1 MKIRNLMVGAV
12 AALAVLVGCQ
22 PQEENL
28 GTPDISISA
37 NEMAFEVEGG
47 DKELTVN
54 ATRDWKVTT
63 DADWVVV
70 SPESGPGS
78 LEDQKVTV
86 SVLENTGMDRSA
98 DLKFTIGMKSKYLT
112 VSQAG
117 PGGSVEALIIYSN
130 DFDKEEA
137 TKTYGSS
144 GDRYPYLDQFD
155 GWKNATGTG
164 AANVEYTF
172 NGMSVRSN
180 STSNGTHSDYAGSGK
195 NNMFFGASAYF
206 ATNNIALNG
215 AKDFTLTF
223 GTEKYSQDAAVGSV
237 FTKSEFRI
245 YISNDGAKW
254 AELTDYSFA
263 GDGTEGRWNIA
274 TAHFSVPEGTEN
286 LSICM
291 EVSVASVYRMDDMKL
306 VMSDGGT
313 VVDFSAGVA
322 KDFGSGSGSNPGTG
336 ELPEGTG
343 EGTEAS
349 PYDAAKATRLAGAL
363 GENEKITGVYVKGIV
378 KSVKEVSTQ
387 YGNATYYITDA
398 DGVANFYVYRGKNVG
413 NTSFTSADQI
423 KVGDNVVIYGDLMNY
438 MGNSPQLGQGNY
450 LISNSSSG
458 ETPGGGNEG
467 PVEEKTVTVAEFL
480 AAEVSTNVF
489 YTIKGTIISIED
501 INTQYKNATLTI
513 QDNTGSLYVYR
524 MKAAEG
530 GAAIDAIGLTV
541 GDELTVKGNRGDYNG
556 NPQMVSGVYVSHVDK
571 EAPAD
576 NYNASIVFSECGYA
590 NAQSVNNVEIKIDD
604 NITCV
609 FSQGKANNEPAY
621 YDSGSAIRMYQN
633 GALLDVK
640 AANGKKIKAIELTFG
655 SNMYYL
661 GADSGNL
668 SAESAVR
675 TWTGDASAVRFTATG
690 TDKNHRAYIAAIKV
704 AYE

>member
-1 MKIRNLMVGAV
+1 
-12 AALAVLVGCQ
+12 
-22 PQEENL
+22 
-28 GTPDISISA
+28 
-37 NEMAFEVEGG
+37 
-47 DKELTVN
+47 
-54 ATRDWKVTT
+54 
-63 DADWVVV
+63 
-70 SPESGPGS
+70 
-78 LEDQKVTV
+78 
-86 SVLENTGMDRSA
+86 MDRSA

-117 PGGSVEALIIYSN
+117 PGGSVEALIVYSN
-130 DFDKEEA
+130 NFDKVA
-137 TKTYGSS
+137 AVKDGNYWPYPDQSDCWQNQTGSGS
-144 GDRYPYLDQFD
+144 
-155 GWKNATGTG
+155 
-164 AANVEYTF
+164 ANVGFGAKNIT
-172 NGMSVRSN
+172 VRNNSN
-180 STSNGTHSDYAGSGK
+180 SKEYSNASGV
-195 NNMFFGASAYF
+195 NNIFFGKSGNYF
-206 ATNNIALNG
+206 MVSEIEMPSS
-215 AKDFTLTF
+215 KDFTLSF
-223 GTEKYSQDAAVGSV
+223 GTIRNLFDATDNTFVN
-237 FTKSEFRI
+237 SEFHVW
-245 YISNDGAKW
+245 ISNDGEKW
-254 AELTDYSFA
+254 VEVQYAFA
-263 GDGTEGRWNIA
+263 GGPKNGAWDMATSSFSLSSTVSKLYIA
-274 TAHFSVPEGTEN
+274 FTSDIESSHRIDD
-286 LSICM
+286 LS
-291 EVSVASVYRMDDMKL
+291 L
-306 VMSDGGT
+306 VMSSEVGT
-313 VVDFSAGVA
+313 LVDFSTGVA
-322 KDFGSGSGSNPGTG
+322 KDFGAGSNSNPGTG
-336 ELPEGTG
+336 DLPEGTG

-349 PYDAAKATRLAGAL
+349 PYDAAKATKLASAL
-363 GENEKITGVYVKGIV
+363 GQDDKITGVYVKGIV
-378 KSVKEVSTQ
+378 KSIKEVSTQ

-398 DGVANFYVYRGKNVG
+398 DGAANFYVYRGKNVG

-450 LISNSSSG
+450 LILNSSSG

>member
-1 MKIRNLMVGAV
+1 MIMKLRNLFVGAV
-12 AALAVLVGCQ
+12 AAVFALAGCQ
-22 PQEENL
+22 EKEQNL

-37 NEMAFEVEGG
+37 NELTFDVEGG
-47 DKELTVN
+47 EQALTVN
-54 ATRDWKVTT
+54 ATRDWKVET

-70 SPESGPGS
+70 DPAKGEASAD
-78 LEDQKVTV
+78 DQTVTV
-86 SVLENTGMDRSA
+86 TVLENTGMDRSA

-117 PGGSVEALIIYSN
+117 PGGSPEALVVYAN
-130 DFDKEEA
+130 NFDKEPSVKDGSYWPYPDQSNCWQNQTGSGSANVGFGAKNITVRNNSNSNTYENASGVNNIFFGKSGNYFMVSEIGMPSSKDFTISFGTIRNLYDA
-137 TKTYGSS
+137 TDNTFVNSEFHVWLSNDGEKWVEIEYA
-144 GDRYPYLDQFD
+144 FD
-155 GWKNATGTG
+155 GDPKNATWDMASGTFSLSS
-164 AANVEYTF
+164 AISKLYVAF
-172 NGMSVRSN
+172 
-180 STSNGTHSDYAGSGK
+180 TSDIESSHRLD
-195 NNMFFGASAYF
+195 
-206 ATNNIALNG
+206 
-215 AKDFTLTF
+215 D
-223 GTEKYSQDAAVGSV
+223 
-237 FTKSEFRI
+237 
-245 YISNDGAKW
+245 
-254 AELTDYSFA
+254 
-263 GDGTEGRWNIA
+263 
-274 TAHFSVPEGTEN
+274 
-286 LSICM
+286 LSIVISSTAG
-291 EVSVASVYRMDDMKL
+291 VS
-306 VMSDGGT
+306 
-313 VVDFSAGVA
+313 VDFSKGVEMGFVA
-322 KDFGSGSGSNPGTG
+322 SSSSNPGTG
-336 ELPEGTG
+336 DLPEGTG
-343 EGTEAS
+343 EGTLDN
-349 PYDAAKATRLAGAL
+349 PYDAAKATKIAAAL
-363 GENEKITGVYVKGIV
+363 GQNDKITGVYVKGIV

-387 YGNATYYITDA
+387 YGNATYYITDT
-398 DGVANFYVYRGKNVG
+398 DGAANFYVYRGKNVG

-423 KVGDNVVIYGDLMNY
+423 KEGDNVVVYGDLMNY

-467 PVEEKTVTVAEFL
+467 PVEEKTATVAEFL

-489 YTIKGTIISIED
+489 YTITGTIISIEE
-501 INTQYKNATLTI
+501 INTQYQNATLTI

-524 MKAAEG
+524 MKAAEDG
-530 GAAIDAIGLTV
+530 VAIDAIGLTV

-556 NPQMVSGVYVSHVDK
+556 NPQMVNGVYVSHVDK

-609 FSQGKANNEPAY
+609 FSQGNANNEPAY

-661 GADSGNL
+661 GADSGDL

-675 TWTGDASAVRFTATG
+675 TWTGDASAVRFTSTG
-690 TDKNHRAYIAAIKV
+690 TDKTHRAYVSAIKV